1 MRFFAK
7 LKGLV
12 MEKLATR
19 LVAALLAVLGSGLAG
34 FHVARS
40 EDKEQMKAEV
50 KAEVLQ
56 TIQPSLD
63 STASKLAQI
72 LFQMDQV
79 LTHDQKAR
87 AASNFNQAK
96 ANLGLK

>member
-1 MRFFAK
+1 MRFLAK

-12 MEKLATR
+12 MEKLAAR
-19 LVAALLAVLGSGLAG
+19 LVATLLAILGSGLAG

-40 EDKEQMKAEV
+40 EDKEEMKAEV

-63 STASKLAQI
+63 SAASKTAQI
-72 LFQMDQV
+72 LFQLDQV
-79 LTHDQKAR
+79 LTPDQKTR
-87 AASNFNQAK
+87 AAANFNQAK
-96 ANLGLK
+96 NNLGLK